1 MDSFARP
8 PAVRCRGGAR
18 PSRRNAADPHGL
30 PIKTCRPIASVA
42 AVTAQPLAALPP
54 YGCGVPLAGCDRHAG
69 WQRLQHRF
77 YGVRPPSLSL
87 RGGQSPTWQS
97 QAGTYESA
105 GAFLCSSQS
114 CEIATAPAEPRND
127 KSGSLPHPEGRND
140 KARSAPLPC
149 HCEEGVSP
157 TWQSQAG
164 TYESAGAFLCSS
176 QSCEIATAP
185 AEPRNDK
192 SGSLPLNV
200 QKAPRVR
207 RSDCRKSLAEFAPA
221 GAKKMEIIFSGGVYV
236 GENTARLANVR
247 RACPSCAA
255 ASRSPFQTRAQ

>member
-1 MDSFARP
+1 ME
-8 PAVRCRGGAR
+8 
-18 PSRRNAADPHGL
+18 NAKG
-30 PIKTCRPIASVA
+30 
-42 AVTAQPLAALPP
+42 
-54 YGCGVPLAGCDRHAG
+54 
-69 WQRLQHRF
+69 
-77 YGVRPPSLSL
+77 LSL
-87 RGGQSPTWQS
+87 RGAKRRGNLTQQSANSPRLSCYPT
-97 QAGTYESA
+97 GY
-105 GAFLCSSQS
+105 
-114 CEIATAPAEPRND
+114 CEIAPQGHFLALRAQGATAPAEPRND
-127 KSGSLPHPEGRND
+127 KSGGLPHPEGRND
-140 KARSAPLPC
+140 KAGSAPLPC

-185 AEPRNDK
+185 LGPRNDK

-207 RSDCRKSLAEFAPA
+207 RSDCRKSLAEFALA
-221 GAKKMEIIFSGGVYV
+221 SAKKVGIIFSGGVYV

>member
-1 MDSFARP
+1 MAGVGRQCLPEIAPQGHFLALRAQGATAPAEPRNDKSGSLPHPEGRNDKARSAP
-8 PAVRCRGGAR
+8 
-18 PSRRNAADPHGL
+18 L
-30 PIKTCRPIASVA
+30 PCH
-42 AVTAQPLAALPP
+42 
-54 YGCGVPLAGCDRHAG
+54 CEEGV
-69 WQRLQHRF
+69 
-77 YGVRPPSLSL
+77 
-87 RGGQSPTWQS
+87 SPTWQS

>member
-1 MDSFARP
+1 ME
-8 PAVRCRGGAR
+8 
-18 PSRRNAADPHGL
+18 NAKG
-30 PIKTCRPIASVA
+30 
-42 AVTAQPLAALPP
+42 
-54 YGCGVPLAGCDRHAG
+54 
-69 WQRLQHRF
+69 
-77 YGVRPPSLSL
+77 LSL
-87 RGGQSPTWQS
+87 RGAKRRGNLTQQSANSPRLSCYPT
-97 QAGTYESA
+97 GY
-105 GAFLCSSQS
+105 
-114 CEIATAPAEPRND
+114 CEIAPQGHFLALRAQGATAPAEPRND
-127 KSGSLPHPEGRND
+127 KSGSPPHPEGRND
-140 KARSAPLPC
+140 KAGSAPLPC

-157 TWQSQAG
+157 TRQSQAG

>member
-1 MDSFARP
+1 ME
-8 PAVRCRGGAR
+8 
-18 PSRRNAADPHGL
+18 NAKG
-30 PIKTCRPIASVA
+30 
-42 AVTAQPLAALPP
+42 
-54 YGCGVPLAGCDRHAG
+54 
-69 WQRLQHRF
+69 
-77 YGVRPPSLSL
+77 LSL
-87 RGGQSPTWQS
+87 RGAKRRGNLTQQSANSPRLSCYPT
-97 QAGTYESA
+97 GY
-105 GAFLCSSQS
+105 
-114 CEIATAPAEPRND
+114 CEIAPQGHFLALRAQGATAPAEPRND

-140 KARSAPLPC
+140 KAGSAPLPC

-221 GAKKMEIIFSGGVYV
+221 GAKKTEIIFSGGVYV

-255 ASRSPFQTRAQ
+255 ASRSLFKREPSETGLV